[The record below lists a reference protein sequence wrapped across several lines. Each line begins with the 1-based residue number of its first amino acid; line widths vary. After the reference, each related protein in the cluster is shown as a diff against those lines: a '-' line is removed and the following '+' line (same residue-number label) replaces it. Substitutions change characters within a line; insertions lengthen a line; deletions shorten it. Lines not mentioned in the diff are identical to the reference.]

1 MLAFAPNT
9 PATLSIPLLDANG
22 LPLTADAVSYQ
33 VTDQSGAERVPLT
46 VLALPDGPADTVEL
60 TLPGAINGLAVG
72 ASRELRVVTLSITT
86 ETGPA
91 TVVYRYLVK
100 AEDALGVM
108 KNSFQTFSQALL
120 LGTEMVNMEAWDAA
134 SDDRK
139 QAALADAYRAIC
151 KLRFDWG
158 FDNDQTRLNDIRW
171 TPHDMDKLN
180 EAQFMNLDERFR
192 SALCRAQVIEANA
205 RLGGTDVSDLRRE
218 GLMSATVGE
227 VSQMFRP
234 SKPLVL
240 PISHRA
246 LQVLAGY
253 ITWSVRASR

>member
-151 KLRFDWG
+151 KLRFDWT
-158 FDNDQTRLNDIRW
+158 FDND
-171 TPHDMDKLN
+171 MSKLN
-180 EAQFMNLDERFR
+180 EEQFMNLDEHFR
-192 SALCRAQVIEANA
+192 AALCRAQVIEANA

-253 ITWSVRASR
+253 ITWSVRAGR

>member
-9 PATLSIPLLDANG
+9 SATLSIPLLDANS

-46 VLALPDGPADTVEL
+46 VLVLPDGPTDTVEL

-151 KLRFDWG
+151 KLRFDW
-158 FDNDQTRLNDIRW
+158 
-171 TPHDMDKLN
+171 TPHDMDKLD

-253 ITWSVRASR
+253 ITWSVRAGR

>member
-1 MLAFAPNT
+1 
-9 PATLSIPLLDANG
+9 
-22 LPLTADAVSYQ
+22 
-33 VTDQSGAERVPLT
+33 
-46 VLALPDGPADTVEL
+46 
-60 TLPGAINGLAVG
+60 
-72 ASRELRVVTLSITT
+72 
-86 ETGPA
+86 
-91 TVVYRYLVK
+91 
-100 AEDALGVM
+100 
-108 KNSFQTFSQALL
+108 
-120 LGTEMVNMEAWDAA
+120 
-134 SDDRK
+134 
-139 QAALADAYRAIC
+139 
-151 KLRFDWG
+151 
-158 FDNDQTRLNDIRW
+158 
-171 TPHDMDKLN
+171 MDKLN

>member
-46 VLALPDGPADTVEL
+46 VLALPDGPADIVEL

-158 FDNDQTRLNDIRW
+158 FD
-171 TPHDMDKLN
+171 MDKLN

>member
-158 FDNDQTRLNDIRW
+158 FDNV
-171 TPHDMDKLN
+171 N

-253 ITWSVRASR
+253 ITWSVRAGR